1 MEPTATPI
9 PATPVEPCDRCGAFA
24 PLFDGEGGRYCEPC
38 VARLRHPIQRDP
50 LTVGGILGGVWKLLR
65 AVGFRVAV
73 VAVIFAIPVIASEV
87 AWPNHLRLL
96 ALAGAAV
103 GVLGMAAVLG
113 LARAAVTGR
122 RPSVAV
128 AVADGVR
135 RYWPVLLV
143 EVVIGLGRNLGLWLL
158 VFPGLYV
165 FFSFWLA
172 GPIALHEDLRGA
184 HALAASYDRMKG
196 RRLVAGGAY
205 LVAMLPATVVWGV
218 INVPRLV
225 WLARHRHHPLA
236 FDGDPLHIGLYLAH
250 HLTSVLLTLVL
261 AVVYE
266 KTRPEVRP
274 PWVPPAGSG
283 DDEITELTPEEL
295 EALTGPLPTG
305 D

>member
-1 MEPTATPI
+1 MA
-9 PATPVEPCDRCGAFA
+9 D
-24 PLFDGEGGRYCEPC
+24 
-38 VARLRHPIQRDP
+38 
-50 LTVGGILGGVWKLLR
+50 
-65 AVGFRVAV
+65 
-73 VAVIFAIPVIASEV
+73 
-87 AWPNHLRLL
+87 HLRLL
-96 ALAGAAV
+96 ALAGAVV

-113 LARAAVTGR
+113 LARAVVTGR
-122 RPSVAV
+122 RPSIAV

-184 HALAASYDRMKG
+184 NALAASYDRMKG

-205 LVAMLPATVVWGV
+205 LVAMLPVTVVWGV

-225 WLARHRHHPLA
+225 WLAHHRHHPLA

-274 PWVPPAGSG
+274 PSVPPPAPGTTRSPSSPPRSSRASPARCPPATDAATRPRGAHPARSGPGACAAGRR
-283 DDEITELTPEEL
+283 
-295 EALTGPLPTG
+295 A
-305 D
+305 